1 MRTLS
6 PLVNNLVISE
16 AMYHIKGGHTVRT
29 SGGKEGHVTVY
40 SLAAPRLSAAV
51 YSRVSL

>member
-16 AMYHIKGGHTVRT
+16 AMYHIKGGHTVHT
-29 SGGKEGHVTVY
+29 SGGKEDRLPYIVLLPQG
-40 SLAAPRLSAAV
+40 SLQLNT
-51 YSRVSL
+51 RVSM